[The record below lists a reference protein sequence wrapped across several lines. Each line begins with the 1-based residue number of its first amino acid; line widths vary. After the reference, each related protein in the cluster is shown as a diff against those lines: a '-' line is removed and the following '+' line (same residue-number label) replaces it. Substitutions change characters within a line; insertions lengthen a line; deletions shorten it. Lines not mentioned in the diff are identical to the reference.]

1 MKIFFLLCLVV
12 SSVSVNSQTEFSQE
26 NAEKFLKVLAV
37 DIGPRTMGS
46 PAEQKALKFA
56 ADKFKSFGCDTTYIM
71 PMTYTSKVNTISGV
85 AVGIKYGA
93 TKKIIV
99 IGGHIDSDEPE
110 TPGANDNG
118 SGSAVVLEVARV
130 LAKHD
135 LQSTIVFA
143 LFGGEEQGLEGSKY
157 FVDFFPEI
165 DSVVVMLNVDMAD
178 GLGLIEIDPHTTR
191 YNSPRWL
198 VEAAVEEFKKLGY
211 DNLTYSTHAQ
221 ALNLPLNSDHKS
233 FLDRGIP
240 AIGFTTDINTPIHT
254 PQDNLNNFDP
264 RGLKRS
270 GDLVIKLVER
280 FDKGVPQV
288 QTERYWFYLL
298 GTVPI
303 FLSSWVLYI
312 FIGFSVLAGIIS
324 FIVVRNRRIIVT
336 TSPILD
342 SITNKPV
349 PTLRKWSGLKM
360 LLFVIIP
367 VGFAWFAIDFIG
379 WIKSVRYPWFS
390 DIIPYLF
397 YSLLFGGVG
406 LWLSLLI
413 EKKLRLSKCPYV
425 FYKRASVLLLIFIIT
440 STFVSPLIAIY
451 PAASLLLIALA
462 SAFRIQF
469 LKIIFFVLS
478 PLPLF
483 RFIFNE
489 WYSFIARISVTNF
502 EIEIPSNDPYL
513 IFLRIIFNVFVIIFY
528 SFLTIPFFF
537 AFGAVYRETPFLKSV
552 LDKFRTVKILVF
564 TIITFGIMS
573 IYLYTQPSYNEKWNK
588 TVEVKQ
594 TFDLDERL
602 FTTNLKSFEYLDSI
616 KIKYSNKDTILLGKN
631 TSFDFDTTNLFP
643 LDTTKYRILRKFNK
657 TKSGDTTFFDNNLTV
672 ISKMRP
678 YKVELDLYGGKNL
691 ISSLQTDYKFVI
703 GGGSVRIKFFSL
715 EGRETA
721 RINFY
726 SFPDVPL
733 KIPFKF
739 YIVGNDTI
747 YEEIKITYSDLLS
760 PIEFER
766 EKTNFRKRTE
776 IKQSWKYSH

>member
-1 MKIFFLLCLVV
+1 MKIFLLLCWLV
-12 SSVSVNSQTEFSQE
+12 SSLSLNAQTEFSQE
-26 NAEKFLKVLAV
+26 SAEKFLKVLAV

-56 ADKFKSFGCDTTYIM
+56 VDKFKSFGCDTAYIM
-71 PMTYTSKVNTISGV
+71 PMTYTATVNTNSGV
-85 AVGIKYGA
+85 AVGIKKGS
-93 TKKIIV
+93 TKRIIV
-99 IGGHIDSDEPE
+99 IGGHIDSDKPE

-157 FVDFFPEI
+157 FVDFFHEI
-165 DSVVVMLNVDMAD
+165 DSVVVMLNVDMAN

-191 YNSPRWL
+191 YNAPRWL

-254 PQDNLNNFDP
+254 PQDNINNFDP

-270 GDLVIKLVER
+270 GDLVLKLVER
-280 FDKGVPQV
+280 FDSGVPQV

-303 FLSSWVLYI
+303 FLPVWALYI
-312 FIGFSVLAGIIS
+312 FIGFSVLVGIIS
-324 FIVVRNRRIIVT
+324 FIIVRNRRLIIT
-336 TSPILD
+336 QSPILD
-342 SITNKPV
+342 SITDKPL
-349 PTLRKWSGLKM
+349 PTPRKWSGIKM

-367 VGFAWFAIDFIG
+367 VGFAWFAIDIIG

-390 DIIPYLF
+390 NIIPYLF

-406 LWLSLLI
+406 FWISLQI

-425 FYKRASVLLLIFIIT
+425 FYKRSSVLLLIFIIAL
-440 STFVSPLIAIY
+440 SFVSPRIAIY

-489 WYSFIARISVTNF
+489 WYPFIARLFATNV
-502 EIEIPSNDPYL
+502 EIEIPGAAL
-513 IFLRIIFNVFVIIFY
+513 IFSVVMIIFF
-528 SFLTIPFFF
+528 SLLTIPFFF
-537 AFGAVYRETPFLKSV
+537 AFGAVYRETPFLKIV
-552 LDKFRTVKILVF
+552 IDKFRTVKVLVF
-564 TIITFGIMS
+564 TIITFGIVS
-573 IYLYTQPSYNEKWNK
+573 IYLYTQPSYNEEWNK

-602 FTTNLKSFEYLDSI
+602 FTTDLKSFEYLDSI
-616 KIKYSNKDTILLGKN
+616 KIKYSNKDTLLLGKN
-631 TSFDFDTTNLFP
+631 TSIDFDTTNLFP
-643 LDTTKYRILRKFNK
+643 LDTTKYRILRKSK
-657 TKSGDTTFFDNNLTV
+657 QTKSGDTTFFDNNLTV
-672 ISKMRP
+672 ISKMQP
-678 YKVELDLYGGKNL
+678 YKVELDLYGGQNL
-691 ISSLQTDYKFVI
+691 ISSLQTDYKFVT
-703 GGGSVRIKFFSL
+703 GGGSVPIKFFSL

-721 RINFY
+721 RIKFY

-747 YEEIKITYSDLLS
+747 YEEIKITYSDLLY
-760 PIEFER
+760 PMEFER
-766 EKTNFRKRTE
+766 EKTNFIKRTE
-776 IKQSWKYSH
+776 IKQSWKYVH

>member
-1 MKIFFLLCLVV
+1 MKIFLILFWLV
-12 SSVSVNSQTEFSQE
+12 SSVSLNAQTEFSQE
-26 NAEKFLKVLAV
+26 SAEKYLRVLAV
-37 DIGPRTMGS
+37 DIGPRPMGS

-56 ADKFKSFGCDTTYIM
+56 VEKFKSFGCDTTYIM
-71 PMTYTSKVNTISGV
+71 PMAYTARVNTNSGI
-85 AVGIKYGA
+85 AVGIKKGV
-93 TKKIIV
+93 TNRIIV
-99 IGGHIDSDEPE
+99 IGGHIDSAGPE
-110 TPGANDNG
+110 IPGANDNG

-143 LFGGEEQGLEGSKY
+143 LFGGEEQGIEGSKY

-165 DSVVVMLNVDMAD
+165 DSVVLMLNVDMAN
-178 GLGLIEIDPHTTR
+178 GLGLINIDPHTKR
-191 YNSPRWL
+191 YNAPRWL
-198 VEAAVEEFKKLGY
+198 VGAAVEEFKKLGY

-254 PQDNLNNFDP
+254 PQDNINNFDP

-270 GDLVIKLVER
+270 GDLVLKLVER
-280 FDKGVPQV
+280 FDNGVPQV

-303 FLSSWVLYI
+303 FLPVWALYI
-312 FIGFSVLAGIIS
+312 FIGFSVLVGIIS
-324 FIVVRNRRIIVT
+324 FIIARNRRLIIT
-336 TSPILD
+336 QSPILD
-342 SITNKPV
+342 SVTNKPL
-349 PTLRKWSGLKM
+349 PTVRKWSGIKM
-360 LLFVIIP
+360 LLFVFIP
-367 VGFAWFAIDFIG
+367 VVFAWFAIDIIG

-390 DIIPYLF
+390 DINPYLF
-397 YSLLFGGVG
+397 YSFVFGGVG
-406 LWLSLLI
+406 LWVSLQI

-425 FYKRASVLLLIFIIT
+425 FYKRSSVLLLIFIIAL
-440 STFVSPLIAIY
+440 SFVSPRIAIY

-483 RFIFNE
+483 RYIFNE
-489 WYSFIARISVTNF
+489 WYPFIARLFAISDV
-502 EIEIPSNDPYL
+502 EVPGLDGYL
-513 IFLRIIFNVFVIIFY
+513 VFSVAMIVFF
-528 SFLTIPFFF
+528 SLLTIPFLF
-537 AFGAVYRETPFLKSV
+537 AFATVYRETPFLKTV
-552 LDKFRTVKILVF
+552 LDKFRTVKMLVL
-564 TIITFGIMS
+564 TIITLVIGS
-573 IYLYTQPSYNEKWNK
+573 IYLYTQTSYSEEWFI
-588 TVEVKQ
+588 TVNVQQ

-616 KIKYSNKDTILLGKN
+616 KIKYSNKDTLLLGKN
-631 TSFDFDTTNLFP
+631 TSIDFETTPLFP
-643 LDTTKYRILRKFNK
+643 LDTTKYRILRTVKQ
-657 TKSGDTTFFDNNLTV
+657 TKSGDTTYFDNNLTL
-672 ISKMRP
+672 ISKVRP

-691 ISSLQTDYKFVI
+691 ISSLQTDYKFV
-703 GGGSVRIKFFSL
+703 
-715 EGRETA
+715 GRNETA
-721 RINFY
+721 KIKFY

-747 YEEIKITYSDLLS
+747 YEEIKITYSDLLYS
-760 PIEFER
+760 MEFER
-766 EKTNFRKRTE
+766 EKTNFIKRTE
-776 IKQSWKYSH
+776 IKQSWKYSK